1 MQKTTS
7 VTMCVVPVEKYIV
20 KRKPTGFSV
29 MYVLDSL
36 EDSNVLT
43 STRKPQL
50 REILHVETFTVALTV
65 ERL

>member
-7 VTMCVVPVEKYIV
+7 VTMCFMPVEKYIV
-20 KRKPTGFSV
+20 KRKPTGLSV

-36 EDSNVLT
+36 EESNVLT

-50 REILHVETFTVALTV
+50 REIQRVKTFTVALTV